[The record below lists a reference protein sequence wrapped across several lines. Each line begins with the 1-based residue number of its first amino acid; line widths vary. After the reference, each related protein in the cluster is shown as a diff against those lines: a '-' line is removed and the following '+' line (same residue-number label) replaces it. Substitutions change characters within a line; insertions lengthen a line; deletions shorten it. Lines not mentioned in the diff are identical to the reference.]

1 MSTKDFGSSNRDV
14 EASGTLSPNQSTAN
28 ALPINH
34 ETNTYGH
41 RRTVPLKVALPGFL
55 GLVFAAIG
63 VAVTMV
69 WITSQSTLRSES
81 IGAAQSTILDMA
93 STLLKTTDA
102 SIMAQVGQFFA
113 DIQAQVDLVARLQEG
128 TNPTLRRGQLDDYYW
143 YFYDIFLGNPHL
155 TGFTY
160 LDLEYGPAYL
170 SFDRTDSGT
179 FQYELILTSGA
190 TCNVC
195 NIPGGATPPGNK
207 QYFPVSPD
215 GTPSNVNSSYSPDY
229 HPTWRSWF
237 NATVKAGTAIWTGF
251 TAHSIGGVGGVGCAR
266 PFYNPVTGAVAG
278 VLMIDILLT
287 PLSTFLTN
295 IVETTG
301 GTAYII
307 DPAGGLIA
315 TSTGEPTAKINP
327 VIAKAVQVAAA
338 QSTDEFTRVS
348 APAAMAQTAGSSIRM
363 DADYWYGIQTF
374 VDQPGLATF
383 HGNIVAG
390 RPSVYYTGA
399 VTTMSQKFD
408 EFLNRAVKNSAA
420 ITVAFIVGGFGSIV
434 LFVYYLI
441 LKPLNVVRNSMT
453 KATKFD
459 FSDLKDRK
467 DASDASALSEINALQ
482 FVFRAMI
489 TSFAKALQSNKTL
502 RAPVIASS
510 SRQLPQVNRHD
521 GSGL

>member
-34 ETNTYGH
+34 KTNTYGH

-81 IGAAQSTILDMA
+81 IGAAQATILDMA

-143 YFYDIFLGNPHL
+143 YFYDIV
-155 TGFTY
+155 
-160 LDLEYGPAYL
+160 
-170 SFDRTDSGT
+170 R
-179 FQYELILTSGA
+179 
-190 TCNVC
+190 
-195 NIPGGATPPGNK
+195 GATPPGNK

-215 GTPSNVNSSYSPDY
+215 GTPGNVNSSYSPDY

-251 TAHSIGGVGGVGCAR
+251 TAQSIGGVGGVGCAR

-327 VIAKAVQVAAA
+327 AIAKAVQVAAA

-348 APAAMAQTAGSSIRM
+348 APAAMAQTAGSGIRM

-420 ITVAFIVGGFGSIV
+420 ITAAFIVGGFGSIL

-502 RAPVIASS
+502 RAPMVVSS